1 MKTGVHLLLE
11 PQHSLWE
18 SREKARVYL
27 RQKQSS
33 NAPERRCGAGVVCPP
48 PTALGGRRGLK
59 PLTQDGFPGGC
70 LLWPVASFYF

>member
-33 NAPERRCGAGVVCPP
+33 NALERGCRAGVVCPP
-48 PTALGGRRGLK
+48 RPWGGEG
-59 PLTQDGFPGGC
+59 D
-70 LLWPVASFYF
+70 